1 MTVKFTFMT
10 TGKIFVAN
18 IVAFWCKGSA
28 DNRRFKKSSS
38 ARARLGLTVDD
49 WAFFAESDM
58 ARLTTLVFSTIEHF
72 RAVEIARMI
81 FGDGWISMGAA
92 NLIAEMIS
100 TASLFFANKLAFE
113 GVMLFLI
120 ALYFPDYRSALA
132 ALIYFYFTIGTWTF
146 VAASRANMSTV

>member
-49 WAFFAESDM
+49 WAFFAESNM
-58 ARLTTLVFSTIEHF
+58 ARFPALMFSTIEHF
-72 RAVEIARMI
+72 RAVEIARMV
-81 FGDGWISMGAA
+81 FGDRRISMWAA
-92 NLIAEMIS
+92 NLITEMIS

-120 ALYFPDYRSALA
+120 ALYFSDYGSALA
-132 ALIYFYFTIGTWTF
+132 ALIDFYFTIGTWTF
-146 VAASRANMSTV
+146 VAASRANMPTV